1 MTSLHV
7 KEAKNLR
14 EFLEK
19 HKIKIAGIEFIED
32 KNNNII
38 VYDINTN
45 TNYNNTVEEK
55 LRANGKQGASDK
67 VVEFLSTLRG

>member
-1 MTSLHV
+1 MEIRNHQRREGTQD
-7 KEAKNLR
+7 LR
-14 EFLEK
+14 
-19 HKIKIAGIEFIED
+19 GNQED

-67 VVEFLSTLRG
+67 VVEFLSTIRG

>member
-1 MTSLHV
+1 MNKKQKKADHSSFYKKKLDHV
-7 KEAKNLR
+7 PKKE
-14 EFLEK
+14 
-19 HKIKIAGIEFIED
+19 
-32 KNNNII
+32 NNNII

-45 TNYNNTVEEK
+45 TNYNSTVEEK

>member
-1 MTSLHV
+1 MNDTQNNIIISKLV
-7 KEAKNLR
+7 NKVR
-14 EFLEK
+14 
-19 HKIKIAGIEFIED
+19 D